1 LTAFWAGDVSGL
13 QPFGSWVVGYLGLRP
28 RLVWGAPLALDG
40 VGCELVTYGLQGF
53 GMRTK
58 KYDAAE
64 FLTDDETISAY
75 LTEALESDDP
85 RYIAKALGAVARAR
99 GGIAQLARDT
109 GIAREALYRALS
121 ETGNPE
127 LGTVLKVVHALGV
140 RLSATLVA

>member
-1 LTAFWAGDVSGL
+1 MKV
-13 QPFGSWVVGYLGLRP
+13 
-28 RLVWGAPLALDG
+28 
-40 VGCELVTYGLQGF
+40 
-53 GMRTK
+53 RTK
-58 KYDAAE
+58 TYDAAE

-75 LTEALESDDP
+75 LTDALESDDP